1 MNAWGPNGFDW
12 KLNAIVAGVYVRW
25 SSATY
30 RGDVQSLRSAAVEA
44 RLFRLCDLLM
54 MF

>member
-1 MNAWGPNGFDW
+1 MAFDW
-12 KLNAIVAGVYVRW
+12 RLDATVAGVCRLVVG
-25 SSATY
+25 Y
-30 RGDVQSLRSAAVEA
+30 RGDVQSQSKSLRRSAAVEA